1 MITHSSVGLWSRRHV
16 YFSSYYLQKSIP
28 LQNTHEDLES
38 KMARILFS
46 VLILILFL
54 STTGHSYIRDYSK
67 VKHKWTSQES
77 SAYISG
83 RAKFEDGTEVINLF
97 VVDFDKSR
105 ECNPVFKI
113 AFMDNYEYGE
123 VEKTVPMEAG
133 TIKLYVDNKLIY
145 DGPIVNIIYSN
156 GIEFGA
162 AISPEGQASLS
173 SGEYLTVELVDKM
186 DILFNL
192 NNAKK
197 NIDSAQ
203 KSCSQGLTTE

>member
-1 MITHSSVGLWSRRHV
+1 
-16 YFSSYYLQKSIP
+16 
-28 LQNTHEDLES
+28 
-38 KMARILFS
+38 MARILFS

-67 VKHKWTSQES
+67 VKHHWTSQES
-77 SAYISG
+77 RAYISG

-97 VVDFDKSR
+97 VVDFDKGR

-113 AFMDNYEYGE
+113 AFMDDYEYGE
-123 VEKTVPMEAG
+123 VEKTAPMDAG
-133 TIKLYVDNKLIY
+133 TIKLYVDNTIIY

-162 AISPEGQASLS
+162 AMSAEGQASLS

-197 NIDSAQ
+197 HIDSAQ